1 MRLTYKYRL
10 YPTPTQADAL
20 RAQLRAACDLY
31 NAALQERRSAWQ
43 VCRTSLNYYDQ
54 ANQLKAMRAEG
65 LIGVANYGCCQD
77 ILRRVEKAYRGFFA
91 RCRRGQR
98 AGFPRFKSARR
109 YDSLTFPTHGNGCRL
124 LPAELRMQGV
134 GVIDVELHRP
144 VVGAIKT
151 LTILR
156 DVDHWYLCVSVEQDA
171 VPLPAS
177 DREVGID
184 VGLTTFAVLSDGRQI
199 ENPRH
204 LKRAAAH
211 LRRCQRRLARRTR
224 GSHRRHKARVLLAKA
239 LRKVKNQRRDFHH
252 QASRAIV
259 NTYGQ
264 IAVEH
269 LAVKGLSAGRLARS
283 VNDAGWASFF
293 TKLAY
298 KAESA
303 GRVLVTVDPRGTS
316 QTCVCGATV
325 RKTLDDR
332 WHDCP
337 ACGLSA
343 GRDFVSADIV
353 LQRARIEPSWHNV
366 EASRSSVPREAV
378 VIQTDR

>member
-1 MRLTYKYRL
+1 
-10 YPTPTQADAL
+10 
-20 RAQLRAACDLY
+20 
-31 NAALQERRSAWQ
+31 
-43 VCRTSLNYYDQ
+43 
-54 ANQLKAMRAEG
+54 
-65 LIGVANYGCCQD
+65 
-77 ILRRVEKAYRGFFA
+77 
-91 RCRRGQR
+91 
-98 AGFPRFKSARR
+98 
-109 YDSLTFPTHGNGCRL
+109 
-124 LPAELRMQGV
+124 MQGV